1 MQYMQKEVIKKI
13 IDDLPGVAD
22 QSHTKDIEIL
32 WHGGEPLMM
41 PKTWLTEAMDYALE
55 KLSDYKVRFLLQTN
69 ATLVTPEWIEIFKKY
84 HVEVGVS
91 IDGYRTLHDENRRQ
105 KDGSSSYDAVIQSI
119 HELQQAGI
127 PVGTLMVLNTE
138 KNIDIDCLY
147 DYIREL
153 HTSIKIHSVIPC
165 GRAKNETRSGMI
177 AENYVS
183 ILKALF
189 VKAIQDEKVIVI
201 DPLNE
206 LLNAL
211 LGISKVGE
219 CSFAGTCCRGLICIY
234 TDGGVG
240 YCGRD
245 GVHEDF
251 LFGHIQE
258 TSLSELYSCEKAR
271 RIRQRQSYLQ
281 QHDCKDCEDWEY
293 CHGGCTFEAV
303 NAFQDMY
310 HRYPNCQE
318 RKELIH
324 YLKTTGI
331 ALLREQL
338 VEQKRKRRKRIK
350 LHQQLLEEI
359 SYEK

>member
-1 MQYMQKEVIKKI
+1 M
-13 IDDLPGVAD
+13 
-22 QSHTKDIEIL
+22 
-32 WHGGEPLMM
+32 
-41 PKTWLTEAMDYALE
+41 
-55 KLSDYKVRFLLQTN
+55 N
-69 ATLVTPEWIEIFKKY
+69 A
-84 HVEVGVS
+84 
-91 IDGYRTLHDENRRQ
+91 
-105 KDGSSSYDAVIQSI
+105 
-119 HELQQAGI
+119 
-127 PVGTLMVLNTE
+127 
-138 KNIDIDCLY
+138 
-147 DYIREL
+147 
-153 HTSIKIHSVIPC
+153 
-165 GRAKNETRSGMI
+165 ET
-177 AENYVS
+177 YVS

-281 QHDCKDCEDWEY
+281 QHD
-293 CHGGCTFEAV
+293 
-303 NAFQDMY
+303 
-310 HRYPNCQE
+310 
-318 RKELIH
+318 
-324 YLKTTGI
+324 
-331 ALLREQL
+331 
-338 VEQKRKRRKRIK
+338 
-350 LHQQLLEEI
+350 
-359 SYEK
+359 

>member
-1 MQYMQKEVIKKI
+1 M
-13 IDDLPGVAD
+13 
-22 QSHTKDIEIL
+22 
-32 WHGGEPLMM
+32 
-41 PKTWLTEAMDYALE
+41 
-55 KLSDYKVRFLLQTN
+55 FL
-69 ATLVTPEWIEIFKKY
+69 
-84 HVEVGVS
+84 
-91 IDGYRTLHDENRRQ
+91 
-105 KDGSSSYDAVIQSI
+105 
-119 HELQQAGI
+119 
-127 PVGTLMVLNTE
+127 
-138 KNIDIDCLY
+138 
-147 DYIREL
+147 
-153 HTSIKIHSVIPC
+153 
-165 GRAKNETRSGMI
+165 
-177 AENYVS
+177 
-183 ILKALF
+183 
-189 VKAIQDEKVIVI
+189 
-201 DPLNE
+201 
-206 LLNAL
+206 
-211 LGISKVGE
+211 
-219 CSFAGTCCRGLICIY
+219 AGTCCRGLICIY

-281 QHDCKDCEDWEY
+281 QHDCKDCEYWEY

-331 ALLREQL
+331 TLLREQL